1 MAGALPAGCRV
12 QQRDAGEISPEIV
25 ATGRILMFGVKN
37 YLLAGIFATAAVTS
51 AGPAV
56 AQQKIK
62 MMYTA
67 MNGFS
72 AAYVAQEQG
81 FFKKHSI
88 DVEFVLTPSS
98 GNNPPALV
106 SGSVQVAG
114 PTMTT
119 LLQAN
124 DAGLDLVV
132 IAGGAVYPLPGDVL
146 IARTGSDIRK
156 PTDLKGKMVGVP
168 GLGALLHV
176 MLRRHLKENGVDPNE
191 VRYSEVGFVQAADAL
206 KTGQIDAYPSQAPF
220 TARILQSGAGY
231 EVADWLKNTPDGT
244 LTVVYATTRKWAM
257 ENKQL
262 VNALQAAMQEAKDY
276 IPTHADELNKAVGI
290 YTKLPAA
297 VVASLPPS
305 NLTVDVSPEQIKWWI
320 DIVKEQDLIKGNPD
334 PKSIIFK

>member
-1 MAGALPAGCRV
+1 MRRLKAC
-12 QQRDAGEISPEIV
+12 
-25 ATGRILMFGVKN
+25 
-37 YLLAGIFATAAVTS
+37 LLAGILAAFAVAA
-51 AGPAV
+51 AGPAM
-56 AQQKIK
+56 AQQKKIK
-62 MMYTA
+62 LMYTA
-67 MNGFS
+67 VNGFS

-81 FFKKHSI
+81 FFKKHGI

-106 SGSVQVAG
+106 SNSVQVAG

-132 IAGGAVYPLPGDVL
+132 IAGGAVYPLDGDVL
-146 IARTGSDIRK
+146 VARPGSGIQT
-156 PTDLKGKMVGVP
+156 PADLKGKMVGVP

-176 MLRRHLKENGVDPNE
+176 MLRKHLQENGVDPNS

-231 EVADWLKNTPDGT
+231 EVSNFLKSTPDGT
-244 LTVVYATTRKWAM
+244 LTVVYATTREWAM
-257 ENKQL
+257 ANKPL
-262 VNALQAAMQEAKDY
+262 VTALRKAMQEAVDY
-276 IPTHADELNKAVGI
+276 IPTHVAQLNEAVGT

-297 VVASLPPS
+297 VVASIPPAH
-305 NLTVDVSPEQIKWWI
+305 LTVDVSPEQIKWWV
-320 DIVKEQDLIKGNPD
+320 DIAKEQDLIKGTPD

>member
-1 MAGALPAGCRV
+1 MFRVKTRLLAGALAISAIAAAEPA
-12 QQRDAGEISPEIV
+12 A
-25 ATGRILMFGVKN
+25 
-37 YLLAGIFATAAVTS
+37 
-51 AGPAV
+51 

-67 MNGFS
+67 VNGFS
-72 AAYVAQEQG
+72 AGYVAQQQG
-81 FFKKHSI
+81 FFRKRGV
-88 DVEFVLTPSS
+88 DVEFILTPSS

-106 SGSVQVAG
+106 SNSVQVAG

-132 IAGGAVYPLPGDVL
+132 IAGGAVYPREGDVL
-146 IARTGSDIRK
+146 VARNGSGIQQ
-156 PTDLKGKMVGVP
+156 PADLKGKMVGVP

-176 MLRRHLKENGVDPNE
+176 MLRKHLQENGVDPNS

-231 EVADWLKNTPDGT
+231 PVANWLKSTPDGT
-244 LTVVYATTRKWAM
+244 LTVVYATTRAWAN
-257 ENKQL
+257 ENKPL
-262 VNALQAAMQEAKDY
+262 VTALRAAMQEAMDY
-276 IPTHADELNKAVGI
+276 IPTHVDQLNQAVGI

-297 VVASLPPS
+297 VVAALPPAH
-305 NLTVDVSPEQIKWWI
+305 LTVDVSPEQIKWWI
-320 DIVKEQDLIKGNPD
+320 DIAKEQDLIKGSPD

>member
-1 MAGALPAGCRV
+1 MFRV
-12 QQRDAGEISPEIV
+12 KTR
-25 ATGRILMFGVKN
+25 
-37 YLLAGIFATAAVTS
+37 LLAGVLAAS
-51 AGPAV
+51 AIAAGGPAA

-62 MMYTA
+62 LMYTA
-67 MNGFS
+67 ANSFS

-81 FFKKHSI
+81 FFKKRGI

-132 IAGGAVYPLPGDVL
+132 IAGGAVYPRDGDMLV
-146 IARTGSDIRK
+146 ARAGSGIQQ
-156 PTDLKGKMVGVP
+156 PTDLKGKLVGVP
-168 GLGALLHV
+168 GFGALLHV
-176 MLRRHLKENGVDPNE
+176 MLRRYLRENGVDPHE
-191 VRYSEVGFVQAADAL
+191 VRYAEVGFVQAADAL
-206 KTGQIDAYPSQAPF
+206 KSGEIDAYPSQAPF

-231 EVADWLKNTPDGT
+231 PVADWLKSTPDGT
-244 LTVVYATTRKWAM
+244 LTVVYATTRRWATANRATVAGLREAM
-257 ENKQL
+257 E
-262 VNALQAAMQEAKDY
+262 EARAY
-276 IPTHADELNKAVGI
+276 IPTHVDALNQAVGV

-297 VVASLPPS
+297 VVASLAPS
-305 NLTVDVSPEQIKWWI
+305 HLTVDVSPEQIKWWI
-320 DIVKEQDLIKGNPD
+320 DIAKEQDLIKGSPD

>member
-1 MAGALPAGCRV
+1 MSRV
-12 QQRDAGEISPEIV
+12 K
-25 ATGRILMFGVKN
+25 T
-37 YLLAGIFATAAVTS
+37 YLLAGIIAAVTVAT
-51 AGPAV
+51 AGPAS

-62 MMYTA
+62 LMYTA
-67 MNGFS
+67 VTGFS

-81 FFKKHSI
+81 FFKKHGV

-106 SGSVQVAG
+106 SNSVQVAG

-132 IAGGAVYPLPGDVL
+132 IAGGAIYPLEGDVL
-146 IARTGSDIRK
+146 VARNGSGIKD
-156 PTDLKGKMVGVP
+156 PQDLKGKMVGVP

-176 MLRRHLKENGVDPNE
+176 MLRKHLQENGVDPNA

-206 KTGQIDAYPSQAPF
+206 KSGQIDAYPSQAPF
-220 TARILQSGAGY
+220 TSRILQSGAGY
-231 EVADWLKNTPDGT
+231 AVSNFLKSTPDGT
-244 LTVVYATTRKWAM
+244 LTVVYATTRAWAND
-257 ENKQL
+257 NKPL
-262 VNALQAAMQEAKDY
+262 VTALRAAMQEAMDY
-276 IPTHADELNKAVGI
+276 IPTHVDQLNQAVGT

-297 VVASLPPS
+297 VVAALPPAH
-305 NLTVDVSPEQIKWWI
+305 LTVDVSPEQIKYWV
-320 DIVKEQDLIKGNPD
+320 DIAKEQDLIKTSPD

>member
-1 MAGALPAGCRV
+1 MFRVKIWLLAGALAISGIAAG
-12 QQRDAGEISPEIV
+12 
-25 ATGRILMFGVKN
+25 
-37 YLLAGIFATAAVTS
+37 
-51 AGPAV
+51 GPAA

-67 MNGFS
+67 VNGFS

-81 FFKKHSI
+81 FFKKHGV
-88 DVEFVLTPSS
+88 DVEFILTPSS

-106 SGSVQVAG
+106 SGSVQLAG

-132 IAGGAVYPLPGDVL
+132 IAGGAVYPLDGDVL
-146 IARTGSDIRK
+146 VARAGSGIQK
-156 PTDLKGKMVGVP
+156 PTDLKGKLVGVP
-168 GLGALLHV
+168 GFGALLHV
-176 MLRRHLKENGVDPNE
+176 MLRRHLRENGIDPNE

-231 EVADWLKNTPDGT
+231 PVADWLKNTPDGT
-244 LTVVYATTRKWAM
+244 LTVVYATTRQWAM
-257 ENKQL
+257 ENKPL
-262 VNALQAAMQEAKDY
+262 VAALRAAMTEAKDY
-276 IPTHADELNKAVGI
+276 IPTHVDELNRAVGV

-297 VVASLPPS
+297 VIATIPPA

-320 DIVKEQDLIKGNPD
+320 DIAKEQDLIKGSPD
-334 PKSIIFK
+334 PESIIFK

>member
-1 MAGALPAGCRV
+1 MVRLKAR
-12 QQRDAGEISPEIV
+12 
-25 ATGRILMFGVKN
+25 
-37 YLLAGIFATAAVTS
+37 LLAGVLATS
-51 AGPAV
+51 AIAPGGPAA

-62 MMYTA
+62 LMYTA
-67 MNGFS
+67 ANSFS

-81 FFKKHSI
+81 FFKKRGI
-88 DVEFVLTPSS
+88 DVEFILTPSS

-132 IAGGAVYPLPGDVL
+132 IAGGAVYPRDGDVL
-146 IARTGSDIRK
+146 VARAGSGIQK
-156 PTDLKGKMVGVP
+156 PTDLKGKLVGVP

-176 MLRRHLKENGVDPNE
+176 MLRRYLRGNGVDPNE
-191 VRYSEVGFVQAADAL
+191 VRYTEVGFVQAADAL

-231 EVADWLKNTPDGT
+231 PVADWLKGTPDGT
-244 LTVVYATTRKWAM
+244 LTVVYATTRRWAT
-257 ENKQL
+257 ENRAT
-262 VNALQAAMQEAKDY
+262 VAALRDAMREAKDY
-276 IPTHADELNKAVGI
+276 IPTHVDELNQAVGV

-297 VVASLPPS
+297 VVASLAPS

-320 DIVKEQDLIKGNPD
+320 DIAKEQDLIKGSPD

>member
-1 MAGALPAGCRV
+1 MSRM
-12 QQRDAGEISPEIV
+12 
-25 ATGRILMFGVKN
+25 TMW
-37 YLLAGIFATAAVTS
+37 LLAWVLAITASAA
-51 AGPAV
+51 AGPAA
-56 AQQKIK
+56 AQQKLK

-67 MNGFS
+67 VNGFS

-81 FFKKHSI
+81 FFRKRGI

-106 SGSVQVAG
+106 SGSVQIAG

-132 IAGGAVYPLPGDVL
+132 IAGGAIYPLPGDVL
-146 IARTGSDIRK
+146 IARTGSGIQT

-176 MLRRHLKENGVDPNE
+176 MLRRHLKENGVDPGA

-206 KTGQIDAYPSQAPF
+206 KSGQIDAYPSQAPF

-231 EVADWLKNTPDGT
+231 EVANFLKNTPDGT
-244 LTVVYATTRKWAM
+244 LTVIYATTRKWAT
-257 ENKQL
+257 ENRNL
-262 VNALQAAMQEAKDY
+262 VTALREAMQEAKDY
-276 IPTHADELNKAVGI
+276 IPTHHDALNQAVGT

-297 VVASLPPS
+297 VVAALPPS
-305 NLTVDVSPEQIKWWI
+305 NLTVDVSPAQIKWWV
-320 DIVKEQDLIKGNPD
+320 DIAKEQDLIKGDPD
-334 PKSIIFK
+334 PASIIFK